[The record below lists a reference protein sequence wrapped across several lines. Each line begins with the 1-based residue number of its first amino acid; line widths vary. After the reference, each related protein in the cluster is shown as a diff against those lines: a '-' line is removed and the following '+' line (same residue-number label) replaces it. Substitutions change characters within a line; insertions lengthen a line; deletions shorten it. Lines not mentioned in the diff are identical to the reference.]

1 MVDNEPLSSKS
12 SRLLSFF
19 KIWILYINMYTY
31 GEKEGNIEGS
41 RQHLRSF
48 ERLSGISIGR
58 QLVKREIRREVT
70 RFN

>member
-12 SRLLSFF
+12 PLFF
-19 KIWILYINMYTY
+19 QDMDFIHKYVYTY
-31 GEKEGNIEGS
+31 GEKKGNVQGS